1 MDHPEKNRLTFK
13 LKNMDKKL
21 SKLNAKKVENS
32 EAVKGGLMALAS
44 MEMDGGVT
52 THSATQR
59 GDQYFCDHKQDN

>member
-1 MDHPEKNRLTFK
+1 MK
-13 LKNMDKKL
+13 KKL
-21 SKLNAKKVENS
+21 SKLSAKKVEAP
-32 EAVKGGLMALAS
+32 EVIKGGLMALAS

>member
-1 MDHPEKNRLTFK
+1 
-13 LKNMDKKL
+13 MDKKL